1 METYTDDEIK
11 KIVEQY
17 KNKREREHKQYH
29 EVSKHDEEWRKENC
43 KKSSN
48 FYKTHKDHYKDKYI
62 KNQEYIKARNL
73 YRYYLR
79 NNKVEEF
86 KVKHPDKYKYLDE
99 GGYDVTKN
107 PNTPKPTIQDF
118 FNIVDN

>member
-43 KKSSN
+43 KKSSD

-62 KNQEYIKARNL
+62 KNQE
-73 YRYYLR
+73 
-79 NNKVEEF
+79 
-86 KVKHPDKYKYLDE
+86 YLDE